1 MKGIL
6 VGMPLVVET
15 DRLWQQRVSKEP
27 VKLHGKGAKND
38 GGKTGCGR
46 METRGKECDLS
57 RGRTTICLSMGT
69 NYGRYSSSVEF
80 VSVVVV
86 VYHVRTQ

>member
-27 VKLHGKGAKND
+27 VKLHGKGERMMAARPDVD
-38 GGKTGCGR
+38 GWRLAGRNVIFPEVLQQYASTG
-46 METRGKECDLS
+46 M
-57 RGRTTICLSMGT
+57 
-69 NYGRYSSSVEF
+69 NYGRYPSSVEL
-80 VSVVVV
+80 VSVVEV
-86 VYHVRTQ
+86 VYRVRTQ